1 MIIIIKTLGMA
12 SKIAFIRI
20 RGISKHQ
27 SENDKIITLYCT
39 CLYDLANNVKIYLCF
54 I

>member
-12 SKIAFIRI
+12 SKIALVRI
-20 RGISKHQ
+20 RGRSIHQ

-39 CLYDLANNVKIYLCF
+39 CLYDLAKNVKIYLCF